1 MLQVMLYQAY
11 QRQRDLTAPAR
22 ALAGLATWTLG
33 ELPGNWTDNRLVRQM
48 SAGYEMIERSRLTH
62 ERPPFGIHSVLVA
75 GEETPVREEVAIST
89 PFSTLLHFAK
99 DVAVPPQPRVLLVTA
114 LAGHFS
120 TLLRATVRS
129 LLADHDVYVT
139 DWHNARDVGLEH
151 GAFHLDDYIAQ
162 VIAYLEY
169 IGPGAHVVAVCQPCP
184 AALAATALMAASD
197 NPCQPKSLTLMA
209 GPVDTRVNPTKV
221 NDLAHSKPLEWFEKN
236 VITTVPLRYPGA
248 LRRVYP
254 GFLQVAGFVS
264 MNLERHLRQHVSL
277 YKHLVHGDAEEAA
290 LIADFYDE
298 YFAVLDIA
306 AEFYLETIDRVFQR
320 EQLAQ
325 GEFTWRGQLVEPA
338 AIRRTALLTV
348 EGEKDDVC
356 GVGQT
361 LAAQDLCPGIK
372 PAKKKHHLQPGVGHY
387 GVFSGSKWEHQIYPI
402 LRNFI
407 LANN

>member
-1 MLQVMLYQAY
+1 M
-11 QRQRDLTAPAR
+11 
-22 ALAGLATWTLG
+22 
-33 ELPGNWTDNRLVRQM
+33 
-48 SAGYEMIERSRLTH
+48 
-62 ERPPFGIHSVLVA
+62 
-75 GEETPVREEVAIST
+75 
-89 PFSTLLHFAK
+89 
-99 DVAVPPQPRVLLVTA
+99 
-114 LAGHFS
+114 
-120 TLLRATVRS
+120 RS
-129 LLADHDVYVT
+129 LLPDHDVYVT

-184 AALAATALMAASD
+184 AALAATALMAASG

-264 MNLERHLRQHVSL
+264 MNVERHLRQHVNL

-325 GEFTWRGQLVEPA
+325 GQFTWRGQPGRAGGHQAHRSAHGGGGEGRCLW
-338 AIRRTALLTV
+338 RRTDAGRPGPVHRDQAGQEEAPSPARCRPLRRVQREPLGAPDLPICATSFWPTTRASNSISSSSTSSGWSRAASIHSIISGMVRMVLT
-348 EGEKDDVC
+348 
-356 GVGQT
+356 
-361 LAAQDLCPGIK
+361 
-372 PAKKKHHLQPGVGHY
+372 
-387 GVFSGSKWEHQIYPI
+387 
-402 LRNFI
+402 
-407 LANN
+407 

>member
-1 MLQVMLYQAY
+1 MLYQAY

-33 ELPGNWTDNRLVRQM
+33 ELPGNWTNNRVVRQM

-62 ERPPFGIHSVLVA
+62 DRPPFGIHSVIVA
-75 GEETPVREEVAIST
+75 GEETPVREEVAVAT

-99 DVAVPPQPRVLLVTA
+99 DVAAPQPTVLLVTA

-120 TLLRATVRS
+120 TLLRATVRT
-129 LLADHDVYVT
+129 LLPDHDVYVT

-169 IGPGAHVVAVCQPCP
+169 IGPGAHVLAVCQPCP
-184 AALAATALMAASD
+184 ATLAATALMAASN
-197 NPCQPKSLTLMA
+197 NPAQPKSLTLMA

-221 NDLAHSKPLEWFEKN
+221 NELAHSKPLEWFEQN

-264 MNLERHLRQHVSL
+264 MNLERHLRQHASL

-325 GEFTWRGQLVEPA
+325 GQFTWRGQLVEPA
-338 AIRRTALLTV
+338 AIRKTALLTV

-361 LAAQDLCPGIK
+361 LAAQNLCTGVK
-372 PAKKKHHLQPGVGHY
+372 PSKKKHHLQPGVGHY
-387 GVFSGSKWEHQIYPI
+387 GVFSGSKWENQIYPVV
-402 LRNFI
+402 RNFI
-407 LANN
+407 LANH